1 MSIRQRLVV
10 SGKVQRVGFRDF
22 VVRAAQRLHLTGWVR
37 NMNDGTVEIIVEGEE
52 DAITTLVDA
61 CRTGPPLAR
70 VDHVEAH
77 AEPGPP
83 VRGFTKR
90 FTQ

>member
-37 NMNDGTVEIIVEGEE
+37 NMNDGTVEIIV
-52 DAITTLVDA
+52 
-61 CRTGPPLAR
+61 
-70 VDHVEAH
+70 
-77 AEPGPP
+77 
-83 VRGFTKR
+83 
-90 FTQ
+90 